1 MQLVFSKRYWLALA
15 AVAAVLSLTVGTVHA
30 HEGREV
36 GDYSIN
42 IGWIVEPAYEGFMNG
57 VEIRVTRVVE
67 SSDDHHGEST
77 SMNKDESGDG
87 MAMADHHGGAPAV
100 EGMENT
106 LQVEVVY
113 VPTGASR
120 VVNLSADVNEPGR
133 YTAPMLPTTPGVYE
147 FRVFGAIEGTQVDE
161 TFASKGGGGGFDDI
175 RPMAS
180 LQFPEELP
188 SAREMESA
196 VRGAISTAEE
206 ARQAAEEGPGML
218 PVTALV
224 LGATGMMLGIVGL
237 VIGLRQQ
244 PGEDLRDR
252 TRQTASSTV
261 RRARR

>member
-1 MQLVFSKRYWLALA
+1 MQLVFNKRYWLAA
-15 AVAAVLSLTVGTVHA
+15 AVAAALGLTVGAVFA

-57 VEIRVTRVVE
+57 VEIRVTRVAE

-77 SMNKDESGDG
+77 SMRKDDAGDGG
-87 MAMADHHGGAPAV
+87 MAMADHHGGAPVV
-100 EGMENT
+100 EGLEST

-133 YTAPMLPTTPGVYE
+133 YTADLLPTTPGVYE
-147 FRVFGAIEGTQVDE
+147 FRVFGAIEGMQVDE
-161 TFASKGGGGGFDDI
+161 TFASMGGGGGFDDI
-175 RPMAS
+175 RPLAS

-188 SAREMESA
+188 SVREMESA

-206 ARQAAEEGPGML
+206 ARQTAEEGPGVL
-218 PVTALV
+218 PIIALAF
-224 LGATGMMLGIVGL
+224 GATGMVLGIAGL

-244 PGEDLRDR
+244 PGEDIRVR
-252 TRQTASSTV
+252 TRQSASSSA
-261 RRARR
+261 RRAGR

>member
-1 MQLVFSKRYWLALA
+1 MLLVFNKRYWLALA
-15 AVAAVLSLTVGTVHA
+15 AVAAVLSLTVSAVFA

-57 VEIRVTRVVE
+57 VEIRITRVVE
-67 SSDDHHGEST
+67 SSDDHHGESS
-77 SMNKDESGDG
+77 SMNKVESGDG

-100 EGMENT
+100 EGLENT
-106 LQVEVVY
+106 LQVEVIY
-113 VPTGASR
+113 VPTGASQ

-133 YTAPMLPTTPGVYE
+133 YTADLLPTTPGVYE
-147 FRVFGAIEGTQVDE
+147 FRVFGAIEGMQVDE
-161 TFASKGGGGGFDDI
+161 TFASYGGGGGFDDI
-175 RPMAS
+175 RPLAS

-206 ARQAAEEGPGML
+206 ARDAAKEGPGVL
-218 PVTALV
+218 PIIALAF
-224 LGATGMMLGIVGL
+224 GATGMMLGIVGL

-244 PGEDLRDR
+244 PGEGHRVR
-252 TRQTASSTV
+252 TRQSASSSA
-261 RRARR
+261 RRAGR